1 MKLYDFFAL
10 YKPLLRWIVRNDIDV
25 DDIIYMDV
33 YRDYLEIKNADPEE
47 EVSEWEIYIFLA
59 RDRNHSIVEII
70 NIISLFDEE
79 ISI

>member
-33 YRDYLEIKNADPEE
+33 YRDYLEIKNADP
-47 EVSEWEIYIFLA
+47 
-59 RDRNHSIVEII
+59 
-70 NIISLFDEE
+70 
-79 ISI
+79 